1 MTHLI
6 NAIEI
11 DRLRGQ
17 DRTAAEKIA
26 DRTFQAGLRCWA
38 CEYRRSRQDRAGM
51 RLRSCAAPS
60 ANHCPEV
67 THA

>member
-17 DRTAAEKIA
+17 DRTAAGWGEN
-26 DRTFQAGLRCWA
+26 DEVVRMYDEMMGP
-38 CEYRRSRQDRAGM
+38 SR
-51 RLRSCAAPS
+51 
-60 ANHCPEV
+60 
-67 THA
+67 